1 MDWNLIIKEVIGW
14 AIPLILS
21 GAVAIYLAPLR
32 KALIKGK
39 AVESQEE
46 WDSHASDLRKRVE
59 ALEKDD
65 KDYTQKLD
73 SLITL
78 VGTNQTTLTTRME
91 EIDKKNTEV
100 FTQIYQRDLNVDGKQ
115 YIQNEKI
122 TPAQLANYEKR
133 FAQYKKWG
141 GNGDVDPWIAKI
153 RRLPIEYPDSYL

>member
-65 KDYTQKLD
+65 KAYT
-73 SLITL
+73 
-78 VGTNQTTLTTRME
+78 
-91 EIDKKNTEV
+91 
-100 FTQIYQRDLNVDGKQ
+100 
-115 YIQNEKI
+115 
-122 TPAQLANYEKR
+122 
-133 FAQYKKWG
+133 
-141 GNGDVDPWIAKI
+141 
-153 RRLPIEYPDSYL
+153 